1 MDWVAECPLVLRRAR
16 DGKLGF
22 FSGLATAAAR
32 WRPRSLAGRRGKGR
46 RGPALRGVGPRGRG
60 GAACG
65 AGEAGAGLRPSSAA
79 DGAALRRRQ
88 RKQGGREVED
98 EAWT

>member
-1 MDWVAECPLVLRRAR
+1 MLGRAR
-16 DGKLGF
+16 NGDPGHCIE
-22 FSGLATAAAR
+22 LATATAR
-32 WRPRSLAGRRGKGR
+32 WRPRSSPGQRGEGSR
-46 RGPALRGVGPRGRG
+46 AAARGGVGPEGRG

-65 AGEAGAGLRPSSAA
+65 GGEAGAGLRPSSAA

-98 EAWT
+98 EGWT